1 MNLVHNET
9 TRPSDPTKVAAQA
22 PPGIDDAATRAVR
35 PGPRSG
41 VESVDARS
49 PCISEVPTGPTPI
62 GGPGAALR
70 PPGAAALRPAENTLS
85 TMMRSATTT
94 VGRRWVRTAGHIR
107 PDKHIGYRRHQ
118 ESRCQ
123 YHGPLCQGELKPLEP
138 QRPHPI
144 PSDPVA
150 YTAAVTTTAGDL

>member
-1 MNLVHNET
+1 MTTPLTPGVYVREAPGGARAIEAAPTAVTILVGET
-9 TRPSDPTKVAAQA
+9 ER
-22 PPGIDDAATRAVR
+22 G
-35 PGPRSG
+35 
-41 VESVDARS
+41 
-49 PCISEVPTGPTPI
+49 PTGPTPI

-70 PPGAAALRPAENTLS
+70 PPGAAALSPAKGTLS
-85 TMMRSATTT
+85 TTMRSATTA